1 MSPLA
6 RRNLFGTTVN
16 PTMTSVLN
24 AIQEVAMNG
33 RSVIRVLVVDD
44 FGPWCGYVISGIQT
58 KQRWI
63 VVGVARDGNEAVQK
77 AEELQPD
84 LILLDIRLPRLNG
97 IEATRLILKN
107 SPCTRILFVSS
118 EADPELAQVGF
129 RAGGQGYVV
138 KTDAADELFPAMD
151 ATLQGKR
158 YVSRSLAG
166 YGLSEP
172 EDE

>member
-1 MSPLA
+1 
-6 RRNLFGTTVN
+6 
-16 PTMTSVLN
+16 MTSVLD

-33 RSVIRVLVVDD
+33 RFVIRVLVVDD

-77 AEELQPD
+77 AQELQPD

-107 SPCTRILFVSS
+107 SPRTKILYVSS
-118 EADPELAQVGF
+118 EADPELARVGF
-129 RAGGQGYVV
+129 RAGGLGYVV
-138 KTDAADELFPAMD
+138 KTDAADELFPAME
-151 ATLQGKR
+151 ATRQGKR
-158 YVSRSLAG
+158 YVSSSLAG